1 MATVNA
7 ASNYLEEALA
17 NHVLNNTTYTSPT
30 TVYLALFTSPVTDA
44 DLEAGTLTNEVG
56 TSGTA
61 YARQAISFNAATN
74 PGGVCTNDGVVTF
87 PTATAAW
94 GTVTHFAIMDGDTEG
109 ADNVLIYGELDN
121 SKVVDI
127 DDVFQLPD
135 TNLSIT
141 FA

>member
-7 ASNYLEEALA
+7 MSNYLEEALA
-17 NHVLNNTTYTSPT
+17 KHVLRNVAYTSPT
-30 TVYLALFTSPVTDA
+30 TVYLALFKSPVVDA
-44 DLEAGTLTNEVG
+44 DLEAGTLTNEV
-56 TSGTA
+56 SGGA
-61 YARQAISFNAATN
+61 YARQAIVFNDPTN
-74 PGGVCTNDGVVTF
+74 PGGVSTNNGLVTF
-87 PTATAAW
+87 PTATLAW
-94 GTVTHFAIMDGDTEG
+94 GTVTHFAIMDSSG
-109 ADNVLIYGELDN
+109 AGVNVLIYGALDN

>member
-30 TVYLALFTSPVTDA
+30 TVYLALFVSPVSDA
-44 DLEAGTLTNEVG
+44 NLEAGTLTNEV
-56 TSGTA
+56 SGGS
-61 YARQAISFNAATN
+61 YARQAIAFNAATN
-74 PGGVCTNDGVVTF
+74 PGGVCTNNGQVTF

-94 GTVTHFAIMDGDTEG
+94 GTVTHFAIMDALTVG
-109 ADNVLIYGELDN
+109 NVLIYGELDN